1 MLGWEVGTFEFLS
14 DRIIAL
20 GVSGGSRF
28 SNTKLK
34 LRTGGSVGKIP
45 RSSCHKFPEKDGV
58 YWDIRSVIE
67 MHKAFTK
74 TTLMNW

>member
-45 RSSCHKFPEKDGV
+45 RTDCHKLPEKDGV
-58 YWDIRSVIE
+58 FWDIGLVIDC
-67 MHKAFTK
+67 MAS
-74 TTLMNW
+74 